1 MSEFLSV
8 VVPVYNESA
17 VLSEF
22 HDEVS
27 EVMNATDCAYEIVY
41 VDDGSTDDSIDT
53 LNSIRS
59 NDDRVAVIELS
70 RNFGKEVALTAGL
83 DHVCGDAV
91 IIIDADLQDPPEL
104 IHTFLR
110 EWRAGYDVA
119 YGKRIDRRGESKMKI
134 FTAKCFYRVL
144 NYLSDVEIPE
154 DVGDFRLLSRRAVDA
169 LLAMPERRRYMKGLY
184 AWIGFPQKSI
194 PYVRQ
199 PRAAGTTTWNY
210 WRLWNFALEGITS
223 FSDVPL
229 KVATYIGVATSGF
242 AFIYGLFLLV
252 RTLLWGN
259 PVPGYPSL
267 IIVMLFLGGVQLICL
282 GIIGEYL
289 ARTYHETKSRA
300 LYFVKG
306 YHPASS
312 SDAANRAG

>member
-83 DHVCGDAV
+83 DHACGDAV

-104 IHTFLR
+104 SLTFLR
-110 EWRAGYDVA
+110 
-119 YGKRIDRRGESKMKI
+119 
-134 FTAKCFYRVL
+134 
-144 NYLSDVEIPE
+144 
-154 DVGDFRLLSRRAVDA
+154 
-169 LLAMPERRRYMKGLY
+169 
-184 AWIGFPQKSI
+184 
-194 PYVRQ
+194 
-199 PRAAGTTTWNY
+199 
-210 WRLWNFALEGITS
+210 
-223 FSDVPL
+223 
-229 KVATYIGVATSGF
+229 
-242 AFIYGLFLLV
+242 
-252 RTLLWGN
+252 
-259 PVPGYPSL
+259 
-267 IIVMLFLGGVQLICL
+267 
-282 GIIGEYL
+282 
-289 ARTYHETKSRA
+289 
-300 LYFVKG
+300 
-306 YHPASS
+306 
-312 SDAANRAG
+312 